1 MTITLVHKNMGG
13 KISSKS
19 DERHSKVVG
28 WVESEVVK
36 RQDPTVIDGFDQRF
50 DPRKSSVK
58 RRIND
63 TYNKIQTSTVIPA

>member
-36 RQDPTVIDGFDQRF
+36 RQDPTVIDGFD
-50 DPRKSSVK
+50 PRKSSVK
-58 RRIND
+58 RRQLMTHTIK
-63 TYNKIQTSTVIPA
+63 YKPAQLFQRS

>member
-36 RQDPTVIDGFDQRF
+36 RQDPTVIDGFD
-50 DPRKSSVK
+50 PRKSSVK